1 MKGLD
6 FGLFGA
12 YAWLGDGYK
21 VSGSPDPENLY
32 DVHFRMNYAF

>member
-6 FGLFGA
+6 FGVYAA

-21 VSGSPDPENLY
+21 VSGLSEPDNLY
-32 DVHFRMNYAF
+32 DLHARINYAF